1 MIKALLKKQ
10 FLELA
15 AFFKL
20 GGMKNGKRSS
30 KLGGIAIAL
39 LLLYACVSSGFL
51 FWETSSTLCAPL
63 VQGGLAWAYFAL
75 TGITASGATCF
86 VVVLASKSTLYEAK
100 DNEAL
105 LSMPIPASVILFSR
119 MIGLYLIA
127 LFLELVTFVPAV
139 ICYFTVA
146 GFSVLALI
154 FSVLIML
161 IMPLGTL
168 AIACL
173 FGWLLALLSAKLRSK
188 NLITVVLLIA
198 FILLYT
204 LSVSKMNEGLNYI
217 VANGEAAA
225 QTIKIFLFPFWQ
237 MGLGLTGD
245 AIGTVCFIGLSVAGF
260 ALVYWVLSV
269 SFLSIAT
276 QNRAGKKAV
285 YKEKE
290 EKCRSVFF
298 ALVWKEI
305 KRYLKTAMI
314 LFNSG
319 IGSIIALVFGVFA
332 LFNTELCA
340 QIVASPVSKG
350 ELAVILTTIVFFIAS
365 SNVITGTS
373 ISLEGDNLWLLRSMP
388 VKTEEIFKA
397 KIAFHIAYTLL
408 PVGLV
413 QILVCAL
420 LQIPVWTILLG
431 FLGLCA
437 ITTLC
442 AAAGLA
448 INLKLP
454 SLKWTNEMVAVK
466 QSLSTLVTM
475 LVGWAIA
482 GLSVGGYFLF
492 GVYLPA
498 EAYLAI
504 VTAVFA
510 LASAAGFVWLKK
522 RGVEIFQE
530 L

>member
-20 GGMKNGKRSS
+20 SGAKNGKRPS
-30 KLGGIAIAL
+30 KLGGVAIVL
-39 LLLYACVSSGFL
+39 LMLYACVSSGFL
-51 FWETSSTLCAPL
+51 FWETASMMCAPL
-63 VQGGLAWAYFAL
+63 MQGGLAWVYFAL
-75 TGITASGATCF
+75 TGITSSGATCF
-86 VVVLASKSTLYEAK
+86 VVVLASKNTLYEAK

-127 LFLELVTFVPAV
+127 LLLELLTFVPAV

-146 GFSVLALI
+146 EFSVLALI

-161 IMPLGTL
+161 IMPFGTL
-168 AIACL
+168 AIACF

-188 NLITVVLLIA
+188 NLITIVLLFA
-198 FILLYT
+198 FILVYT
-204 LSVSKMNEGLNYI
+204 LSVNKINEGLNYI
-217 VANGEAAA
+217 IANGEAAA

-237 MGLGLTGD
+237 MGLGATGD
-245 AIGTVCFIGLSVAGF
+245 VLGTVCFVGLSVAVF
-260 ALVYWVLSV
+260 ALVYWMLSV

-290 EKCRSVFF
+290 EKSRSVFF
-298 ALVWKEI
+298 ALIWKEV
-305 KRYLKTAMI
+305 KRYLKNAMI

-319 IGSIIALVFGVFA
+319 IGSIIALIFAIFA
-332 LFNTELCA
+332 LFNAELCA
-340 QIVASPVSKG
+340 QIVSSPVSKG
-350 ELAVILTTIVFFIAS
+350 EIAVILTTIVFFIAS

-397 KIAFHIAYTLL
+397 KIAFQIVYTL
-408 PVGLV
+408 PVVLV
-413 QILVCAL
+413 QILICAL
-420 LQIPVWTILLG
+420 LQIPFWTVVVSLLA
-431 FLGLCA
+431 LCA
-437 ITTLC
+437 VIVLC

-482 GLSVGGYFLF
+482 GLSVGGHFLF

-504 VTAVFA
+504 VTAVFG
-510 LASAAGFVWLKK
+510 LAAVVVLVWLKK
-522 RGVEIFQE
+522 RGVELFE
-530 L
+530 SL